1 MIRDQNILDQLL
13 ETVTRF
19 VSQELIPHEAQV
31 AEQNEIP
38 AELVDKMAEL
48 GLFGLSIPTA
58 YGGLGLTMEEECLVA
73 LELGQTSPAFRT
85 VVGTNIGIGSQGLI
99 MDGRPDQK
107 DYWLPRLA
115 SGEVI
120 SSFAL
125 TEPEAGSDAGSIR
138 TTAVRDGDCYRL
150 NGTKRYI
157 TNADKAGLFTLMART
172 DPESQGSRGVSAF
185 LIPAQTPGLSI
196 GLPEKKMGQHG
207 THVCDVVLNDA
218 EVPASALLGT
228 EEGKGFIT
236 AMKVLERGRLHISAV
251 CVGIADRLIDEST
264 HYAAKRKQFGQ
275 AIGEFQLV
283 QGMLADMKTEW
294 YAGRSMVI
302 DAARKKDLGEAVAT
316 ESSCCKYFCSEMV
329 GRVAD
334 HAVQIF
340 GGAGYIAD
348 YGIERFYRDVRIF
361 RLYEGTSQIQQLIIA
376 RNMLRIWLV
385 PS

>member
-1 MIRDQNILDQLL
+1 MIKDQQILDQLL
-13 ETVTRF
+13 ETVIRF
-19 VSQELIPHEAQV
+19 VSQELIPTEAQV
-31 AEQNEIP
+31 AEQNDIP
-38 AELVDKMAEL
+38 TELIAKMAEL
-48 GLFGLSIPTA
+48 GLFGLSIPTS

-73 LELGQTSPAFRT
+73 LELGRASPAFRT

-99 MDGRPDQK
+99 MDGRADQK

-115 SGEVI
+115 SGDVI

-125 TEPEAGSDAGSIR
+125 TEPDAGSDAGSIR
-138 TTAVRDGDCYRL
+138 TSAVRDGDCYRL
-150 NGTKRYI
+150 NGTKRFI
-157 TNADKAGLFTLMART
+157 TNADKAGLFTVMART
-172 DPESQGSRGVSAF
+172 DPDSQGSRGVSAF
-185 LIPAQTPGLSI
+185 LVPAQTPGLTI
-196 GLPEKKMGQHG
+196 GIPEKKMGQHG
-207 THVCDVVLNDA
+207 AHVCDVVLNNA
-218 EVPASALLGT
+218 EIPASALLGT
-228 EEGKGFIT
+228 EEGKGFVT

-264 HYAAKRKQFGQ
+264 RYAAQRKQFGQ

-302 DAARKKDLGEAVAT
+302 DAARKKDLDATVAT

-376 RNMLRIWLV
+376 RNMLRELTD
-385 PS
+385 

>member
-1 MIRDQNILDQLL
+1 VIKDQQILDQLL
-13 ETVTRF
+13 ETVIRF
-19 VSQELIPHEAQV
+19 VSQELIPTEAQV
-31 AEQNEIP
+31 AEQNDIP
-38 AELVDKMAEL
+38 TELIAKMAGL
-48 GLFGLSIPTA
+48 GLFGLSIPTS

-73 LELGQTSPAFRT
+73 LELGRASPAFRT

-115 SGEVI
+115 SGDVI

-125 TEPEAGSDAGSIR
+125 TEPDAGSDAGSIR
-138 TTAVRDGDCYRL
+138 TSAVRDGDCYRL
-150 NGTKRYI
+150 NGTKRFI
-157 TNADKAGLFTLMART
+157 TNADKAGLFTVMART
-172 DPESQGSRGVSAF
+172 DPDSQGSRGVSAF
-185 LIPAQTPGLSI
+185 LVPAQTPGLTI
-196 GLPEKKMGQHG
+196 GIPEKKMGQHG

-218 EVPASALLGT
+218 EIPASALLGT

-251 CVGIADRLIDEST
+251 CVGIADRLIDESAR
-264 HYAAKRKQFGQ
+264 YAAQRKQFGQ

-302 DAARKKDLGEAVAT
+302 DAARKKDLDATVAT

-334 HAVQIF
+334 RAVQIF

-376 RNMLRIWLV
+376 RNMLRELTD
-385 PS
+385 

>member
-1 MIRDQNILDQLL
+1 MIKDQQILDQLL
-13 ETVTRF
+13 ETVIRF
-19 VSQELIPHEAQV
+19 VSQELIPTEAQV
-31 AEQNEIP
+31 AEQNDIP
-38 AELVDKMAEL
+38 TELIAKMAEL
-48 GLFGLSIPTA
+48 GLFGLSIPTS

-73 LELGQTSPAFRT
+73 LELGRASPAFRT

-99 MDGRPDQK
+99 MDGRADQK

-115 SGEVI
+115 SGDVI

-125 TEPEAGSDAGSIR
+125 TEPDAGSDAGSIR
-138 TTAVRDGDCYRL
+138 TSAVRDGDCYRL
-150 NGTKRYI
+150 NGTKRFI
-157 TNADKAGLFTLMART
+157 TNADKAGLFTVMART
-172 DPESQGSRGVSAF
+172 DPDSQGSRGVSAF
-185 LIPAQTPGLSI
+185 LVPAQTPGLTI
-196 GLPEKKMGQHG
+196 GIPEKKMGQHG

-218 EVPASALLGT
+218 EIPASALLGT

-251 CVGIADRLIDEST
+251 CVGIADRLIDESAR
-264 HYAAKRKQFGQ
+264 YAAQRKQFGQ

-302 DAARKKDLGEAVAT
+302 DAARKKDLDATVAT

-334 HAVQIF
+334 RAVQIF

-376 RNMLRIWLV
+376 RNMLRELTD
-385 PS
+385 

>member
-1 MIRDQNILDQLL
+1 MIRDQQILDQLL
-13 ETVTRF
+13 ETVIRF
-19 VSQELIPHEAQV
+19 VSQELIPTEAQV
-31 AEQNEIP
+31 AEQNDIP
-38 AELVDKMAEL
+38 TELIAKMAEL
-48 GLFGLSIPTA
+48 GLFGLSIPTS

-73 LELGQTSPAFRT
+73 LELGRASPAFRT

-115 SGEVI
+115 SGDVI

-125 TEPEAGSDAGSIR
+125 TEPDAGSDAGSIR
-138 TTAVRDGDCYRL
+138 TSAVRDGDCYRL
-150 NGTKRYI
+150 NGTKRFI
-157 TNADKAGLFTLMART
+157 TNADKAGLFTVMART
-172 DPESQGSRGVSAF
+172 DPDSQGSRGVSAF
-185 LIPAQTPGLSI
+185 LVPAQTPGLTI
-196 GLPEKKMGQHG
+196 GIPEKKMGQHG

-218 EVPASALLGT
+218 EIPASALLGT
-228 EEGKGFIT
+228 EEGKGFVT

-251 CVGIADRLIDEST
+251 CVGIADRLIDESAR
-264 HYAAKRKQFGQ
+264 YAAQRKQFGQ

-302 DAARKKDLGEAVAT
+302 DAARKKDLDATVAT

-376 RNMLRIWLV
+376 RNMLRELTD
-385 PS
+385 

>member
-185 LIPAQTPGLSI
+185 LIPAQTPGLGI

-376 RNMLRIWLV
+376 RNMLRELTD
-385 PS
+385 

>member
-1 MIRDQNILDQLL
+1 MIKDQQILDQLL
-13 ETVTRF
+13 ETVIRF
-19 VSQELIPHEAQV
+19 VSQELIPTEAQV
-31 AEQNEIP
+31 AEQNDIP
-38 AELVDKMAEL
+38 TELVAKMAEL
-48 GLFGLSIPTA
+48 GLFGLSIPTS

-73 LELGQTSPAFRT
+73 LELGRASPAFRT

-115 SGEVI
+115 SGDVI

-125 TEPEAGSDAGSIR
+125 TEPDAGSDAGSIR

-150 NGTKRYI
+150 NGTKRFI
-157 TNADKAGLFTLMART
+157 TNADKAGLFTVMART
-172 DPESQGSRGVSAF
+172 DPDSQGSRGVSAF
-185 LIPAQTPGLSI
+185 LVPAQTPGLTI
-196 GLPEKKMGQHG
+196 GIPEKKMGQHG

-218 EVPASALLGT
+218 EIPASALLGT

-264 HYAAKRKQFGQ
+264 RYAAQRKQFGQ

-302 DAARKKDLGEAVAT
+302 DAARKKDLDVTVAT

-376 RNMLRIWLV
+376 RNMLRELTD
-385 PS
+385 

>member
-1 MIRDQNILDQLL
+1 MIKDQQILDQLL
-13 ETVTRF
+13 ETVIRF
-19 VSQELIPHEAQV
+19 VSQELIPTEAQV
-31 AEQNEIP
+31 AEQNDIP
-38 AELVDKMAEL
+38 TELIAKMAEL
-48 GLFGLSIPTA
+48 GLFGLSIPTS

-73 LELGQTSPAFRT
+73 LELGRASPAFRT

-115 SGEVI
+115 SGDVI

-125 TEPEAGSDAGSIR
+125 TEPDAGSDAGSIR
-138 TTAVRDGDCYRL
+138 TSAVRDGDCYRL
-150 NGTKRYI
+150 NGTKRFI
-157 TNADKAGLFTLMART
+157 TNADKAGLFTVMART
-172 DPESQGSRGVSAF
+172 DPDSQGSRGVSAF
-185 LIPAQTPGLSI
+185 LVPAQTPGLTI
-196 GLPEKKMGQHG
+196 GIPERKMGQHG

-218 EVPASALLGT
+218 EIPASALLGT

-264 HYAAKRKQFGQ
+264 RYAAQRKQFGQ

-302 DAARKKDLGEAVAT
+302 DAARKKDLDVTVAT

-376 RNMLRIWLV
+376 RNMLRELTN
-385 PS
+385 

>member
-1 MIRDQNILDQLL
+1 VIKDQQILDQLL
-13 ETVTRF
+13 ETVIRF
-19 VSQELIPHEAQV
+19 VSQELIPTEAQV
-31 AEQNEIP
+31 AEQNDIP
-38 AELVDKMAEL
+38 TELVAKMAEL
-48 GLFGLSIPTA
+48 GLFGLSIPTS

-73 LELGQTSPAFRT
+73 LELGRASPAFRT

-115 SGEVI
+115 SGDVI

-125 TEPEAGSDAGSIR
+125 TEPDAGSDAGSIR
-138 TTAVRDGDCYRL
+138 TSAVRDGDYYRL
-150 NGTKRYI
+150 NGTKRFI
-157 TNADKAGLFTLMART
+157 TNADKAGLFTVMART
-172 DPESQGSRGVSAF
+172 DPDSQGSRGVSAF
-185 LIPAQTPGLSI
+185 LVPAQTPGLTI
-196 GLPEKKMGQHG
+196 GIPERKMGQHG

-218 EVPASALLGT
+218 EIPASALLGT

-264 HYAAKRKQFGQ
+264 RYAAQRKQFGQ

-302 DAARKKDLGEAVAT
+302 DAARKKDLDVTVAT

-334 HAVQIF
+334 RAVQIF

-376 RNMLRIWLV
+376 RNMLRELTN
-385 PS
+385 

>member
-1 MIRDQNILDQLL
+1 MIKDQQILDQLL
-13 ETVTRF
+13 ETVIRF
-19 VSQELIPHEAQV
+19 VSQELIPTEAQV
-31 AEQNEIP
+31 AEQNDIP
-38 AELVDKMAEL
+38 TELIAKMAEL
-48 GLFGLSIPTA
+48 GLFGLSIPTS

-73 LELGQTSPAFRT
+73 LELGRASPAFRT

-99 MDGRPDQK
+99 MDGRADQK
-107 DYWLPRLA
+107 AYWLPRLA
-115 SGEVI
+115 SGDVI
-120 SSFAL
+120 ASFAL
-125 TEPEAGSDAGSIR
+125 TEPDAGSDAGSIR
-138 TTAVRDGDCYRL
+138 TSAVRDGDCYRL
-150 NGTKRYI
+150 NGTKRFI
-157 TNADKAGLFTLMART
+157 TNADKAGLFTVMART
-172 DPESQGSRGVSAF
+172 DPDSQGSRGVSAF
-185 LIPAQTPGLSI
+185 LVPAQTPGLTI
-196 GLPEKKMGQHG
+196 GIPEKKMGQHG
-207 THVCDVVLNDA
+207 AHVCDVVLNNA
-218 EVPASALLGT
+218 EIPASALLGT

-251 CVGIADRLIDEST
+251 CVGIADRLIDESAR
-264 HYAAKRKQFGQ
+264 YAAQRKQFGQ

-302 DAARKKDLGEAVAT
+302 DAARKKDLDATVAT

-334 HAVQIF
+334 RAVQIF

-376 RNMLRIWLV
+376 RNMLRELTD
-385 PS
+385 

>member
-1 MIRDQNILDQLL
+1 MIKDQQILDQLL
-13 ETVTRF
+13 ETVIRF
-19 VSQELIPHEAQV
+19 VSQELIPTEAQV
-31 AEQNEIP
+31 AEQNDIP
-38 AELVDKMAEL
+38 TELVAKMAEL
-48 GLFGLSIPTA
+48 GLFGLSIPTS

-73 LELGQTSPAFRT
+73 LELGRASPAFRT

-115 SGEVI
+115 SGDVI

-125 TEPEAGSDAGSIR
+125 TEPDAGSDAGSIR
-138 TTAVRDGDCYRL
+138 TSAVRDGDCYRL
-150 NGTKRYI
+150 NGTKRFI
-157 TNADKAGLFTLMART
+157 TNADKAGLFTVMART
-172 DPESQGSRGVSAF
+172 DPDSQGSRGVSAF
-185 LIPAQTPGLSI
+185 LVPAQTPGLTI
-196 GLPEKKMGQHG
+196 GIPEKKMGQHG

-218 EVPASALLGT
+218 EIPASALLGT

-264 HYAAKRKQFGQ
+264 RYAAQRKQFGQ

-302 DAARKKDLGEAVAT
+302 DAARKKDLDVTVAT

-376 RNMLRIWLV
+376 RNMLRELTD
-385 PS
+385 

>member
-1 MIRDQNILDQLL
+1 MIKDQQILDQLL
-13 ETVTRF
+13 ETVIRF
-19 VSQELIPHEAQV
+19 VSQELIPTEAQV
-31 AEQNEIP
+31 AEQNDIP
-38 AELVDKMAEL
+38 TELIAKMAEL
-48 GLFGLSIPTA
+48 GLFGLSIPTS

-73 LELGQTSPAFRT
+73 LELGRASPAFRT

-115 SGEVI
+115 SGDVI

-125 TEPEAGSDAGSIR
+125 TEPDAGSDAGSIR
-138 TTAVRDGDCYRL
+138 TSAVRDGDCYRL
-150 NGTKRYI
+150 NGTKRFI
-157 TNADKAGLFTLMART
+157 TNADKAGLFTVMART
-172 DPESQGSRGVSAF
+172 DPDSQGSRGVSAF
-185 LIPAQTPGLSI
+185 LVPAQTPGLTI
-196 GLPEKKMGQHG
+196 GIPEKKMGQHG

-218 EVPASALLGT
+218 EIPASALLGT

-264 HYAAKRKQFGQ
+264 RYAAQRKQFGQ

-302 DAARKKDLGEAVAT
+302 DAARKKDLDVTVAT

-334 HAVQIF
+334 RAVQIF

-376 RNMLRIWLV
+376 RNMLRELTN
-385 PS
+385 

>member
-1 MIRDQNILDQLL
+1 MIKDQQILDQLL
-13 ETVTRF
+13 ETVIRF
-19 VSQELIPHEAQV
+19 VSQELIPTEAQV
-31 AEQNEIP
+31 AEQNDIP
-38 AELVDKMAEL
+38 TELIAKMAEL
-48 GLFGLSIPTA
+48 GLFGLSIPTS

-73 LELGQTSPAFRT
+73 LELGRASPAFRT

-115 SGEVI
+115 SGDVI

-125 TEPEAGSDAGSIR
+125 TEPDAGSDAGSIR
-138 TTAVRDGDCYRL
+138 TSAVRDGDCYRL
-150 NGTKRYI
+150 NGTKRFI
-157 TNADKAGLFTLMART
+157 TNADKAGLFTVMART
-172 DPESQGSRGVSAF
+172 DPDSQGSRGVSAF
-185 LIPAQTPGLSI
+185 LVPAQTPGLTI
-196 GLPEKKMGQHG
+196 GIPEKKMGQHG

-218 EVPASALLGT
+218 EIPASALLGT

-251 CVGIADRLIDEST
+251 CVGIADRLIDESAR
-264 HYAAKRKQFGQ
+264 YAAQRKQFGQ

-302 DAARKKDLGEAVAT
+302 DAARKKDLDATVAT

-376 RNMLRIWLV
+376 RNMLRELTD
-385 PS
+385 

>member
-1 MIRDQNILDQLL
+1 MIRDQQILDQLL
-13 ETVTRF
+13 DGVRRF
-19 VSQELIPHEAQV
+19 VSEELIPNEAQV
-31 AEQNEIP
+31 AAQNDIP
-38 AELVDKMAEL
+38 TSLITKMAEL
-48 GLFGLSIPTA
+48 GLFGLSIPTN
-58 YGGLGLTMEEECLVA
+58 YGGLELTMEEECLVA
-73 LELGQTSPAFRT
+73 LELGRASPAFRT

-125 TEPEAGSDAGSIR
+125 TEPDAVSDAGSIR

-172 DPESQGSRGVSAF
+172 DSETKGSRGVSAF
-185 LIPAQTPGLSI
+185 LVPAETPGLSI
-196 GLPEKKMGQHG
+196 GAPEQKMGQHG
-207 THVCDVVLNDA
+207 TQVCDVVLNNV
-218 EVPASALLGT
+218 EIPTSALLGT

-264 HYAAKRKQFGQ
+264 RYAAQRKQFGQ
-275 AIGEFQLV
+275 AISEFQLV

-302 DAARKKDLGEAVAT
+302 NAAHKKDLGEAVTT

-376 RNMLRIWLV
+376 RNMLREFTD
-385 PS
+385 

>member
-1 MIRDQNILDQLL
+1 MIKDQQILDQLL
-13 ETVTRF
+13 ETVIRF
-19 VSQELIPHEAQV
+19 VSQELIPTEAQV
-31 AEQNEIP
+31 AEQNDIP
-38 AELVDKMAEL
+38 AELIANMAEL
-48 GLFGLSIPTA
+48 GLFGLSIPTS

-73 LELGQTSPAFRT
+73 LELGRASPAFRT

-115 SGEVI
+115 SGDVI

-125 TEPEAGSDAGSIR
+125 TEPDAGSDAGSIR
-138 TTAVRDGDCYRL
+138 TSAVRDGDCYRL
-150 NGTKRYI
+150 NGTKRFI
-157 TNADKAGLFTLMART
+157 TNADKAGLFTVMART
-172 DPESQGSRGVSAF
+172 DPDSQGSRGVSAF
-185 LIPAQTPGLSI
+185 LVPAQTPGLTI
-196 GLPEKKMGQHG
+196 GIPEKKMGQHG

-218 EVPASALLGT
+218 EIPASALLGT

-264 HYAAKRKQFGQ
+264 RYAAQRKQFGQ

-302 DAARKKDLGEAVAT
+302 DAARKKDLDVTVAT

-334 HAVQIF
+334 RAVQIF

-376 RNMLRIWLV
+376 RNMLRELTD
-385 PS
+385 

>member
-1 MIRDQNILDQLL
+1 MIKDQQILDQLL
-13 ETVTRF
+13 ETVIRF
-19 VSQELIPHEAQV
+19 VSQELIPTEAQV
-31 AEQNEIP
+31 AEQNDIP
-38 AELVDKMAEL
+38 TELVAKMAEL
-48 GLFGLSIPTA
+48 GLFGLSIPTS

-73 LELGQTSPAFRT
+73 LELGRASPAFRT

-115 SGEVI
+115 SGDVI

-125 TEPEAGSDAGSIR
+125 TEPDAGSDAGSIR
-138 TTAVRDGDCYRL
+138 TSAVRDGDCYRL
-150 NGTKRYI
+150 NGTKRFI
-157 TNADKAGLFTLMART
+157 TNADKAGLFTVMART
-172 DPESQGSRGVSAF
+172 DPDSQGSRGVSAF
-185 LIPAQTPGLSI
+185 LVPAQTPGLTI
-196 GLPEKKMGQHG
+196 GIPEKKMGQHG

-218 EVPASALLGT
+218 EIPASALLGT

-264 HYAAKRKQFGQ
+264 RYAAQRKQFGQ

-302 DAARKKDLGEAVAT
+302 DAARKKDLDVTVAT

-334 HAVQIF
+334 RAVQIF

-376 RNMLRIWLV
+376 RNMLRELTD
-385 PS
+385 

>member
-1 MIRDQNILDQLL
+1 MIKDQQILDQLL
-13 ETVTRF
+13 ETVIRF
-19 VSQELIPHEAQV
+19 VSQELIPTEAQV
-31 AEQNEIP
+31 AEQNDIP
-38 AELVDKMAEL
+38 TELIAKMAEL
-48 GLFGLSIPTA
+48 GLFGLSIPTS

-73 LELGQTSPAFRT
+73 LELGRASPAFRT

-115 SGEVI
+115 SGDVI

-125 TEPEAGSDAGSIR
+125 TEPDAGSDAGSIR
-138 TTAVRDGDCYRL
+138 TSAVRDGDYYRL
-150 NGTKRYI
+150 NGTKRFI
-157 TNADKAGLFTLMART
+157 TNADKAGLFTVMART
-172 DPESQGSRGVSAF
+172 DPDSQGSRGVSAF
-185 LIPAQTPGLSI
+185 LVPAQTPGLTI
-196 GLPEKKMGQHG
+196 GIPEQKMGQHG

-218 EVPASALLGT
+218 EIPASALLGT

-264 HYAAKRKQFGQ
+264 RYAAQRKQFGQ

-302 DAARKKDLGEAVAT
+302 DAARKKDLDVTVAT

-334 HAVQIF
+334 RAVQIF

-376 RNMLRIWLV
+376 RNMLREL
-385 PS
+385 SD

>member
-361 RLYEGTSQIQQLIIA
+361 RLYEGTRQIQQLIIA
-376 RNMLRIWLV
+376 RNMLRELTD
-385 PS
+385 

>member
-1 MIRDQNILDQLL
+1 VIKDQQILDQLL
-13 ETVTRF
+13 ETVIRF
-19 VSQELIPHEAQV
+19 VSQELIPTEAQV
-31 AEQNEIP
+31 AEQNDIP
-38 AELVDKMAEL
+38 TELIAKMAEL
-48 GLFGLSIPTA
+48 GLFGLSIPTS

-73 LELGQTSPAFRT
+73 LELGRASPAFRT

-99 MDGRPDQK
+99 MDGRADQK
-107 DYWLPRLA
+107 AYWLPRLA
-115 SGEVI
+115 SGDVI

-125 TEPEAGSDAGSIR
+125 TEPDAGSDAGSIR
-138 TTAVRDGDCYRL
+138 TSAVRDGDCYRL
-150 NGTKRYI
+150 NGTKRFI
-157 TNADKAGLFTLMART
+157 TNADKAGLFTVMART
-172 DPESQGSRGVSAF
+172 DPDSQGSRGVSAF
-185 LIPAQTPGLSI
+185 LVPAQTPGLTI
-196 GLPEKKMGQHG
+196 GIPEKKMGQHG

-218 EVPASALLGT
+218 EIPASALLGT
-228 EEGKGFIT
+228 EEGKGFVT

-251 CVGIADRLIDEST
+251 CVGIADRLIDESAR
-264 HYAAKRKQFGQ
+264 YAAQRKQFGQ

-302 DAARKKDLGEAVAT
+302 DAARKKDLDATVAT

-376 RNMLRIWLV
+376 RNMLRELTN
-385 PS
+385 

>member
-1 MIRDQNILDQLL
+1 MIKDQQILDQLL
-13 ETVTRF
+13 ETVIRF
-19 VSQELIPHEAQV
+19 VSQELIPTEAQV
-31 AEQNEIP
+31 AEQNDIP
-38 AELVDKMAEL
+38 TELIAKMAGL
-48 GLFGLSIPTA
+48 GLFGLSIPTS

-73 LELGQTSPAFRT
+73 LELGRASPAFRT

-99 MDGRPDQK
+99 MDGRADQK
-107 DYWLPRLA
+107 AYWLPRLA
-115 SGEVI
+115 SGDVI
-120 SSFAL
+120 ASFAL
-125 TEPEAGSDAGSIR
+125 TEPDAGSDAGSIR
-138 TTAVRDGDCYRL
+138 TSAVRDGDCYRL
-150 NGTKRYI
+150 NGTKRFI
-157 TNADKAGLFTLMART
+157 TNADKAGLFTVMART
-172 DPESQGSRGVSAF
+172 DPDSQGSRGVSAF
-185 LIPAQTPGLSI
+185 LVPAQTPGLTI
-196 GLPEKKMGQHG
+196 GIPEKKMGQHG

-218 EVPASALLGT
+218 EIPASALLGT

-251 CVGIADRLIDEST
+251 CVGIADRLIDESAR
-264 HYAAKRKQFGQ
+264 YAAQRKQFGQ

-302 DAARKKDLGEAVAT
+302 DAARKKDLDATVAT

-334 HAVQIF
+334 RAVQIF

-376 RNMLRIWLV
+376 RNMLRELTD
-385 PS
+385 

>member
-1 MIRDQNILDQLL
+1 MIKDQQILDQLL
-13 ETVTRF
+13 ETVIRF
-19 VSQELIPHEAQV
+19 VSQELIPTEAQV
-31 AEQNEIP
+31 AEQNDIP
-38 AELVDKMAEL
+38 TELIAKMAEL
-48 GLFGLSIPTA
+48 GLFGLSIPTS

-73 LELGQTSPAFRT
+73 LELGRASPAFRT

-99 MDGRPDQK
+99 MDGRADQK

-115 SGEVI
+115 SGDVI

-125 TEPEAGSDAGSIR
+125 TEPDAGSDAGSIR
-138 TTAVRDGDCYRL
+138 TSAVRDGDCYRL
-150 NGTKRYI
+150 NGTKRFI
-157 TNADKAGLFTLMART
+157 TNADKAGLFTVMART
-172 DPESQGSRGVSAF
+172 DPDSQGSRGVSAF
-185 LIPAQTPGLSI
+185 LVPAQTPGLTI
-196 GLPEKKMGQHG
+196 GIPEKKMGQHG

-218 EVPASALLGT
+218 EIPASALLGT
-228 EEGKGFIT
+228 EEGKGFVT

-251 CVGIADRLIDEST
+251 CVGIADRLIDESAR
-264 HYAAKRKQFGQ
+264 YAAQRKQFGQ

-302 DAARKKDLGEAVAT
+302 DAARKKDLDATVAT

-376 RNMLRIWLV
+376 RNMLRELTD
-385 PS
+385 

>member
-1 MIRDQNILDQLL
+1 MIKDQQILDQLL
-13 ETVTRF
+13 ETVIRF
-19 VSQELIPHEAQV
+19 VSQELIPTEAQV
-31 AEQNEIP
+31 AEQNDIP
-38 AELVDKMAEL
+38 TELVAKMAEL
-48 GLFGLSIPTA
+48 GLFGLSIPTS

-73 LELGQTSPAFRT
+73 LELGRASPAFRT

-115 SGEVI
+115 SGDVI

-125 TEPEAGSDAGSIR
+125 TEPDAGSDAGSIR
-138 TTAVRDGDCYRL
+138 TSAVRDGDCYRL
-150 NGTKRYI
+150 NGTKRFI
-157 TNADKAGLFTLMART
+157 TNADKAGLFTVMART
-172 DPESQGSRGVSAF
+172 DPDSQGSRGVSAF
-185 LIPAQTPGLSI
+185 LVPAQTPGLTI
-196 GLPEKKMGQHG
+196 GIPEKKMGQHG

-218 EVPASALLGT
+218 EIPASALLGT

-264 HYAAKRKQFGQ
+264 RYAAQRKQFGQ

-302 DAARKKDLGEAVAT
+302 DAARKKDLDEAVTT

-376 RNMLRIWLV
+376 RNMLRELTD
-385 PS
+385 

>member
-1 MIRDQNILDQLL
+1 MIKDQQILDQLL
-13 ETVTRF
+13 ETVIRF
-19 VSQELIPHEAQV
+19 VSQELIPTEAQV
-31 AEQNEIP
+31 AEQNDIP
-38 AELVDKMAEL
+38 TELIAKMAEL
-48 GLFGLSIPTA
+48 GLFGLSIPTS

-73 LELGQTSPAFRT
+73 LELGRASPAFRT

-115 SGEVI
+115 SGDVI

-125 TEPEAGSDAGSIR
+125 TEPDAGSDAGSIR
-138 TTAVRDGDCYRL
+138 TSAVRDGDCYRL
-150 NGTKRYI
+150 NGTKRFI
-157 TNADKAGLFTLMART
+157 TNADKAGLFTVMART
-172 DPESQGSRGVSAF
+172 DPDSQGSRGVSAF
-185 LIPAQTPGLSI
+185 LVPAQTPGLTI
-196 GLPEKKMGQHG
+196 GIPEKKMGQHG

-218 EVPASALLGT
+218 EIPASALLGT

-264 HYAAKRKQFGQ
+264 RYAAQRKQFGQ

-302 DAARKKDLGEAVAT
+302 DAARKKDLDATVAT

-334 HAVQIF
+334 RAVQIF

-376 RNMLRIWLV
+376 RNMLRELTD
-385 PS
+385 

>member
-1 MIRDQNILDQLL
+1 VIKDQQILDQLL
-13 ETVTRF
+13 ETVIRF
-19 VSQELIPHEAQV
+19 VSQELIPTEAQV
-31 AEQNEIP
+31 AEQNDIP
-38 AELVDKMAEL
+38 TELVAKMAEL
-48 GLFGLSIPTA
+48 GLFGLSIPTS

-73 LELGQTSPAFRT
+73 LELGRASPAFRT

-115 SGEVI
+115 SGDVI

-125 TEPEAGSDAGSIR
+125 TEPDAGSDAGSIR
-138 TTAVRDGDCYRL
+138 TSAVRDGDCYRL
-150 NGTKRYI
+150 NGTKRFI
-157 TNADKAGLFTLMART
+157 TNADKAGLFTVMART
-172 DPESQGSRGVSAF
+172 DPDSQGSRGVSAF
-185 LIPAQTPGLSI
+185 LVPAQTPGLTI
-196 GLPEKKMGQHG
+196 GIPEKKMGQHG

-218 EVPASALLGT
+218 EIPASALLGT
-228 EEGKGFIT
+228 EEGKGFVT

-264 HYAAKRKQFGQ
+264 RYAAQRKQFGQ

-302 DAARKKDLGEAVAT
+302 DAARKKDLDVTVAT

-376 RNMLRIWLV
+376 RNMLRELTN
-385 PS
+385 

>member
-1 MIRDQNILDQLL
+1 MIKDRQILDQLL
-13 ETVTRF
+13 ETVIRF
-19 VSQELIPHEAQV
+19 VSQELIPTEAQV
-31 AEQNEIP
+31 AEQNDIP
-38 AELVDKMAEL
+38 TELIAKMAEL
-48 GLFGLSIPTA
+48 GLFGLSIPTS
-58 YGGLGLTMEEECLVA
+58 YGGLGLTMAEEGRVA
-73 LELGQTSPAFRT
+73 LELGRASPAFRT
-85 VVGTNIGIGSQGLI
+85 VVGTNIGIGSQGLS

-125 TEPEAGSDAGSIR
+125 TEPDAGSDAGSIR
-138 TTAVRDGDCYRL
+138 TSAVRDGDYYRL
-150 NGTKRYI
+150 NGTKRFI
-157 TNADKAGLFTLMART
+157 TNADKAGLFTVMART
-172 DPESQGSRGVSAF
+172 DPDSQGSRGVSAF
-185 LIPAQTPGLSI
+185 LVPAQTPGLTI
-196 GLPEKKMGQHG
+196 GIPEKKMGQHG

-218 EVPASALLGT
+218 EIPASALLGT

-264 HYAAKRKQFGQ
+264 RYAAQRKQFGQ

-302 DAARKKDLGEAVAT
+302 DAARKKDLDVTVAT

-334 HAVQIF
+334 RAVQIF

-376 RNMLRIWLV
+376 RNMLRELTD
-385 PS
+385 

>member
-1 MIRDQNILDQLL
+1 MIKDQQILDQLL
-13 ETVTRF
+13 ETVIRF
-19 VSQELIPHEAQV
+19 VSQELIPTEAQV
-31 AEQNEIP
+31 AEQNDIP
-38 AELVDKMAEL
+38 TELVAKMAEL
-48 GLFGLSIPTA
+48 GLFGLSIPTS

-73 LELGQTSPAFRT
+73 LELGRASPAFRT

-115 SGEVI
+115 SGDVI

-125 TEPEAGSDAGSIR
+125 TEPDAGSDAGSIR
-138 TTAVRDGDCYRL
+138 TSAVRDGDYYRL
-150 NGTKRYI
+150 NGTKRFI
-157 TNADKAGLFTLMART
+157 TNADKAGLFTVMART
-172 DPESQGSRGVSAF
+172 DPDSQGSRGVSAF
-185 LIPAQTPGLSI
+185 LVPAQTPGLTI
-196 GLPEKKMGQHG
+196 GIPERKMGQHG

-218 EVPASALLGT
+218 EIPASALLGT

-264 HYAAKRKQFGQ
+264 RYAAQRKQFGQ

-302 DAARKKDLGEAVAT
+302 DAARKKDLDVTVAT

-376 RNMLRIWLV
+376 RNMLRELTD
-385 PS
+385 

>member
-1 MIRDQNILDQLL
+1 MIKDQQILDQLL
-13 ETVTRF
+13 ETVIRF
-19 VSQELIPHEAQV
+19 VSQELIPTEAQV
-31 AEQNEIP
+31 AEQNDIP
-38 AELVDKMAEL
+38 TELIAKMAEL
-48 GLFGLSIPTA
+48 GLFGLSIPTS

-73 LELGQTSPAFRT
+73 LELGRASPAFRT

-115 SGEVI
+115 SGDVI

-125 TEPEAGSDAGSIR
+125 TEPDAGSDAGSIR
-138 TTAVRDGDCYRL
+138 TSAVRDGDCYRL
-150 NGTKRYI
+150 NGTKRFI
-157 TNADKAGLFTLMART
+157 TNADKAGLFTVMART
-172 DPESQGSRGVSAF
+172 DPDSQGSRGVSAF
-185 LIPAQTPGLSI
+185 LVPAQTPGLTI
-196 GLPEKKMGQHG
+196 GIPEKKMGQHG

-218 EVPASALLGT
+218 EIPASALLGT
-228 EEGKGFIT
+228 EEGKGFVT

-264 HYAAKRKQFGQ
+264 RYAAQRKQFGQ

-302 DAARKKDLGEAVAT
+302 DAARKKDLDATVAT

-376 RNMLRIWLV
+376 RNMLRELTD
-385 PS
+385 

>member
-1 MIRDQNILDQLL
+1 MIKDQQILDQLL
-13 ETVTRF
+13 ETVIRF
-19 VSQELIPHEAQV
+19 VSQELIPTEAQV
-31 AEQNEIP
+31 AEQNDIP
-38 AELVDKMAEL
+38 TELIAKMAGL
-48 GLFGLSIPTA
+48 GLFGLSIPTS

-73 LELGQTSPAFRT
+73 LELGRASPAFRT

-99 MDGRPDQK
+99 MDGRADQK
-107 DYWLPRLA
+107 AYWLPRLA
-115 SGEVI
+115 SGDVI

-125 TEPEAGSDAGSIR
+125 TEPDAGSDAGSIR
-138 TTAVRDGDCYRL
+138 TSAVRDGDCYRL
-150 NGTKRYI
+150 NGTKRFI
-157 TNADKAGLFTLMART
+157 TNADKAGLFTVMART
-172 DPESQGSRGVSAF
+172 DPDSQGSRGVSAF
-185 LIPAQTPGLSI
+185 LVPAQTPGLTI
-196 GLPEKKMGQHG
+196 GIPEKKMGQHG
-207 THVCDVVLNDA
+207 AHVCDVVLNNA
-218 EVPASALLGT
+218 EIPASALLGT
-228 EEGKGFIT
+228 EEGKGFVT

-251 CVGIADRLIDEST
+251 CVGIADRLIDESAR
-264 HYAAKRKQFGQ
+264 YAAQRKQFGQ

-302 DAARKKDLGEAVAT
+302 DAARKKDLDATVAT

-334 HAVQIF
+334 RAVQIF

-376 RNMLRIWLV
+376 RNMLRELTG
-385 PS
+385 

>member
-1 MIRDQNILDQLL
+1 VIKDQQILDQLL
-13 ETVTRF
+13 ETVIRF
-19 VSQELIPHEAQV
+19 VSQELIPTEAQV
-31 AEQNEIP
+31 AEQNDIP
-38 AELVDKMAEL
+38 TELVAKMAEL
-48 GLFGLSIPTA
+48 GLFGLSIPTS

-73 LELGQTSPAFRT
+73 LELGRASPAFRT

-115 SGEVI
+115 SGDVI

-125 TEPEAGSDAGSIR
+125 TEPDAGSDAGSIR
-138 TTAVRDGDCYRL
+138 TSAVRDGDYYRL
-150 NGTKRYI
+150 NGTKRFI
-157 TNADKAGLFTLMART
+157 TNADKAGLFTVMART
-172 DPESQGSRGVSAF
+172 DPDSQGSRGVSAF
-185 LIPAQTPGLSI
+185 LVPAQTPGLTI
-196 GLPEKKMGQHG
+196 GIPERKMGQHG

-218 EVPASALLGT
+218 EIPASALLGT

-264 HYAAKRKQFGQ
+264 RYAAQRKQFGQ

-302 DAARKKDLGEAVAT
+302 DAARKKDLDVTVAT

-376 RNMLRIWLV
+376 RNMLRELTD
-385 PS
+385 

>member
-1 MIRDQNILDQLL
+1 MIKDQQILDQLL
-13 ETVTRF
+13 ETVIRF
-19 VSQELIPHEAQV
+19 VSQELIPTEAQV
-31 AEQNEIP
+31 AEQNDIP
-38 AELVDKMAEL
+38 TELIAKMAEL
-48 GLFGLSIPTA
+48 GLFGLSIPTS

-73 LELGQTSPAFRT
+73 LELGRASPAFRT

-115 SGEVI
+115 SGDVI

-125 TEPEAGSDAGSIR
+125 TEPDAGSDAGSIR
-138 TTAVRDGDCYRL
+138 TSAVRDGDYYRL
-150 NGTKRYI
+150 NGTKRFI
-157 TNADKAGLFTLMART
+157 TNADKAGLFTVMART
-172 DPESQGSRGVSAF
+172 DPDSQGSRGVSAF
-185 LIPAQTPGLSI
+185 LVPAQTPGLTI
-196 GLPEKKMGQHG
+196 GIPEKKMGQHG

-218 EVPASALLGT
+218 EIPASALLGT

-264 HYAAKRKQFGQ
+264 RYAAQRKQFGQ

-302 DAARKKDLGEAVAT
+302 DAARKKDLDVTVAT

-334 HAVQIF
+334 RAVQIF

-376 RNMLRIWLV
+376 RNMLREL
-385 PS
+385 SD

>member
-1 MIRDQNILDQLL
+1 VIRDQNILDQLL

-376 RNMLRIWLV
+376 RNMLRELTD
-385 PS
+385 

>member
-1 MIRDQNILDQLL
+1 VIKDQQILDQLL
-13 ETVTRF
+13 ETVIRF
-19 VSQELIPHEAQV
+19 VSQELIPTEAQV
-31 AEQNEIP
+31 AEQNDIP
-38 AELVDKMAEL
+38 TELVAKMAEL
-48 GLFGLSIPTA
+48 GLFGLSIPTS

-73 LELGQTSPAFRT
+73 LELGRASPAFRT

-115 SGEVI
+115 SGDVI

-125 TEPEAGSDAGSIR
+125 TEPDAGSDAGSIR
-138 TTAVRDGDCYRL
+138 TSAVRDGDYYRL
-150 NGTKRYI
+150 NGTKRFI
-157 TNADKAGLFTLMART
+157 TNADKAGLFTVMART
-172 DPESQGSRGVSAF
+172 DPDSQGSRGVSAF
-185 LIPAQTPGLSI
+185 LVPAQTPGLTI
-196 GLPEKKMGQHG
+196 GIPEKKMGQHG

-218 EVPASALLGT
+218 EIPASALLGT

-264 HYAAKRKQFGQ
+264 RYAAQRKQFGQ

-302 DAARKKDLGEAVAT
+302 DAARKKDLDVTVAT

-334 HAVQIF
+334 RAVQIF

-376 RNMLRIWLV
+376 RNMLRELTN
-385 PS
+385 

>member
-1 MIRDQNILDQLL
+1 VIKDQQILDQLL
-13 ETVTRF
+13 ETVIRF
-19 VSQELIPHEAQV
+19 VSQELIPTEAQV
-31 AEQNEIP
+31 AEQNDIP
-38 AELVDKMAEL
+38 TELIAKMAEL
-48 GLFGLSIPTA
+48 GLFGLSIPTS

-73 LELGQTSPAFRT
+73 LELGRASPAFRT

-99 MDGRPDQK
+99 MDGRADQK

-115 SGEVI
+115 SGDVI

-125 TEPEAGSDAGSIR
+125 TEPDAGSDAGSIR
-138 TTAVRDGDCYRL
+138 TSAVRDGDCYRL
-150 NGTKRYI
+150 NGTKRFI
-157 TNADKAGLFTLMART
+157 TNADKAGLFTVMART
-172 DPESQGSRGVSAF
+172 DPDSQGSRGVSAF
-185 LIPAQTPGLSI
+185 LVPAQTPGLTI
-196 GLPEKKMGQHG
+196 GIPEKKMGQHG

-218 EVPASALLGT
+218 EIPASALLGT
-228 EEGKGFIT
+228 EEGKGFVT

-251 CVGIADRLIDEST
+251 CVGIADRLIDESAR
-264 HYAAKRKQFGQ
+264 YAAQRKQFGQ

-302 DAARKKDLGEAVAT
+302 DAARKKDLDATVAT

-334 HAVQIF
+334 RAVQIF

-376 RNMLRIWLV
+376 RNMLRELTD
-385 PS
+385 

>member
-1 MIRDQNILDQLL
+1 VIKDQQILDQLL
-13 ETVTRF
+13 ETVIRF
-19 VSQELIPHEAQV
+19 VSQELIPTEAQV
-31 AEQNEIP
+31 AEQNDIP
-38 AELVDKMAEL
+38 TELIAKMAGL
-48 GLFGLSIPTA
+48 GLFGLSIPTS

-73 LELGQTSPAFRT
+73 LELGRASPAFRT

-99 MDGRPDQK
+99 MDGRADQK
-107 DYWLPRLA
+107 AYWLPRLA
-115 SGEVI
+115 SGDVI

-125 TEPEAGSDAGSIR
+125 TEPDAGSDAGSIR
-138 TTAVRDGDCYRL
+138 TSAVRDGDCYRL
-150 NGTKRYI
+150 NGTKRFI
-157 TNADKAGLFTLMART
+157 TNADKAGLFTVMART
-172 DPESQGSRGVSAF
+172 DPDSQGSRGVSAF
-185 LIPAQTPGLSI
+185 LVPAQTPGLTI
-196 GLPEKKMGQHG
+196 GIPEKKMGQHG
-207 THVCDVVLNDA
+207 AHVCDVVLNNA
-218 EVPASALLGT
+218 EIPASALLGT
-228 EEGKGFIT
+228 EEGKGFVT

-251 CVGIADRLIDEST
+251 CVGIADRLIDESAR
-264 HYAAKRKQFGQ
+264 YAVQRKQFGQ

-302 DAARKKDLGEAVAT
+302 DAARKKDLDATVAT

-334 HAVQIF
+334 RAVQIF

-376 RNMLRIWLV
+376 RNMLRELTD
-385 PS
+385 